1 MNGVLLKQRGNYYN
15 QMCVTMKPKGNGLVE
30 IAGERTVEHGF
41 FCIKLV
47 TFLNEEAEMGTE
59 QYAQLWE
66 QRFDEAKSGQ
76 CVYSEKCPI
85 YARTIKKRG
94 LQLKLF

>member
-1 MNGVLLKQRGNYYN
+1 
-15 QMCVTMKPKGNGLVE
+15 MKPKGNGLVE

-47 TFLNEEAEMGTE
+47 KFLNEEAEMGTE

-76 CVYSEKCPI
+76 CAYSEKCPI

>member
-47 TFLNEEAEMGTE
+47 RSLMKKPK
-59 QYAQLWE
+59 WE
-66 QRFDEAKSGQ
+66 RNNMHNFGNKDLMKPNPGNVLILRNARFMQGQ
-76 CVYSEKCPI
+76 SRKV
-85 YARTIKKRG
+85 G
-94 LQLKLF
+94 FN

>member
-1 MNGVLLKQRGNYYN
+1 
-15 QMCVTMKPKGNGLVE
+15 MKPKGNGLVE

-47 TFLNEEAEMGTE
+47 KFLNEEAEMGTE

-76 CVYSEKCPI
+76 CAYSEKCPI
-85 YARTIKKRG
+85 YARTIKKNG